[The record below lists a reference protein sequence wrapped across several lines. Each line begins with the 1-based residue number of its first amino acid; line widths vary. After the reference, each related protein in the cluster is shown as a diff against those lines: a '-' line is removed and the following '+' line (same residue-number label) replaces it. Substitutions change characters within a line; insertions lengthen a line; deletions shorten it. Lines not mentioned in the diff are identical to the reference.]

1 LFDDTDADVL
11 IILDCCYASC
21 ARFRAAS
28 TGRGTKEILAA
39 CANKLLTTGVE
50 YRSFTSVLTEK
61 LKAAAIENQLRGSSL
76 SVVEL
81 HGYMHDDTKLQSQP
95 IYARVNRNRYHTI
108 SLIPFPV
115 SMQCQWRVASP
126 PKTDTLSV
134 HSEDGRPCKK
144 PTRVL
149 LSIHT
154 SKSPT
159 EDLIGFLKNQCMLP
173 LYVTGM
179 KIEDVVSIEGMYESE
194 STLTLVSVPLS
205 IWALLP
211 NHPACRYIGK
221 IKSHNLCQEESVRRW
236 FAQMKEQSAAA
247 PSLFVDKEQRSSF
260 SAQWTEESKESTWL
274 ATAAPVKAFSGD
286 DSIFSQPDSGQSFAS
301 PVAGEC
307 SLMWQSPCYQAEPR
321 EPLSSLTTMST
332 FLAST
337 ESKDDAE
344 KSISMTDM
352 LEVRDDSTQSSRQLQ
367 GNKAYGKLENLLS
380 LSKISAEIERPPR
393 LSYSRDARC

>member
-1 LFDDTDADVL
+1 MFDDTDADIL

-61 LKAAAIENQLRGSSL
+61 LKAAAIENQLRGNSL

-108 SLIPFPV
+108 SLTPFPV
-115 SMQCQWRVASP
+115 SVQRQWRVALP
-126 PKTDTLSV
+126 LGTDALSV
-134 HSEDGRPCKK
+134 LSEDGRPCKT

-149 LSIHT
+149 LSIQT

-159 EDLIGFLKNQCMLP
+159 EDLIGFLKNECMLP

-179 KIEDVVSIEGMYESE
+179 KIEDVVSIEGIYESE

-211 NHPACRYIGK
+211 DHPACRYIGK
-221 IKSHNLCQEESVRRW
+221 IKSHNLCQEESVHRW
-236 FAQMKEQSAAA
+236 FTQIKEQSAAA
-247 PSLFVDKEQRSSF
+247 PSSVVNKEQRSSF
-260 SAQWTEESKESTWL
+260 SAQQTDESKESTWL
-274 ATAAPVKAFSGD
+274 AALTPAKA
-286 DSIFSQPDSGQSFAS
+286 
-301 PVAGEC
+301 
-307 SLMWQSPCYQAEPR
+307 
-321 EPLSSLTTMST
+321 LSSNNSVFHST
-332 FLAST
+332 VMGRA
-337 ESKDDAE
+337 
-344 KSISMTDM
+344 
-352 LEVRDDSTQSSRQLQ
+352 
-367 GNKAYGKLENLLS
+367 
-380 LSKISAEIERPPR
+380 
-393 LSYSRDARC
+393 

>member
-115 SMQCQWRVASP
+115 YMQRQWRVASP
-126 PKTDTLSV
+126 LKTDALSV
-134 HSEDGRPCKK
+134 LSEDGRPCKK

-159 EDLIGFLKNQCMLP
+159 EDLIGFLKNECMLP

-179 KIEDVVSIEGMYESE
+179 KIEDVVSIEGIYESE

-221 IKSHNLCQEESVRRW
+221 IKSHNLCKEESVHRL
-236 FAQMKEQSAAA
+236 FAQMKEQSAAV

-260 SAQWTEESKESTWL
+260 SAQRTEESKESTWL

-286 DSIFSQPDSGQSFAS
+286 NSIFSQPDTGQSLS

-307 SLMWQSPCYQAEPR
+307 SLMRQSPCYQAGPR
-321 EPLSSLTTMST
+321 EPLPSLATMST

-344 KSISMTDM
+344 KGISMTDM
-352 LEVRDDSTQSSRQLQ
+352 LEVRDDSTPNSRQLK
-367 GNKAYGKLENLLS
+367 GNKTYGKLENLLS
-380 LSKISAEIERPPR
+380 LFKISAEIERPPR
-393 LSYSRDARC
+393 LSYSRDAGC